1 MKAILDRLRAG
12 RAPAPHAAN
21 RAAATEPH
29 PDPPLGLPPE
39 PELPP
44 APPPPPRVLDQAD
57 AAQAR
62 AGAGRRT
69 FSTWAVRAQAA
80 NQADRSLAC
89 HRIWAELPRLH
100 IQPKFKVR
108 RSEAVF
114 AVGSC
119 FAREVEEALS
129 GLGFEVP
136 TRCDAIFGQP
146 PLEHDEK
153 HNPGARPRAY
163 LNRYNS
169 MSMLDEFRHLLGHA
183 PELEQ
188 GLLSYPLDRGTTA
201 DLHYTQSLRQVDTP
215 TTLARRQRVREHLGP
230 LLRNSRVFV
239 LTLGMAECWYDAEA
253 GRYLN
258 NTPGPRVLDAYGERL
273 SVHLTRFEQHLAAL
287 RGLHELLTQT
297 HGEDFRL
304 VITVS
309 PVPLERTFLAQDVV
323 VTNNYSKSMLRAVA
337 QEFAA
342 AHANVDYFPSYELVS
357 YADPQTSWAWDHRH
371 VTPALVAHI
380 MSLFAR
386 HYVAAA

>member
-1 MKAILDRLRAG
+1 MRAFLDRLRAN
-12 RAPAPHAAN
+12 RSPDSAAN
-21 RAAATEPH
+21 TAAP
-29 PDPPLGLPPE
+29 PDPPLSLPPDD
-39 PELPP
+39 
-44 APPPPPRVLDQAD
+44 PPPPGRPGAPCVLNQASAD
-57 AAQAR
+57 QAR
-62 AGAGRRT
+62 ASRQPFA
-69 FSTWAVRAQAA
+69 TWAARAQAA

-100 IQPKFKVR
+100 IQPKFQVR

-129 GLGFEVP
+129 GLGFAVP
-136 TRCDAIFGQP
+136 TRCDAIFEQP
-146 PLEHDEK
+146 PLQHDTA
-153 HNPGARPRAY
+153 HNPGTRPRAY

-169 MSMLDEFRHLLGHA
+169 MSMLDEFRHLLGQA

-188 GLLSYPLDRGTTA
+188 GLLTYSLDRGATA
-201 DLHYTQSLRQVDTP
+201 DLHYTQSLRQVDMP
-215 TTLARRQRVREHLGP
+215 TTLARRQRVRKHLGP
-230 LLRNSRVFV
+230 LLRNSRLFV

-258 NTPGPRVLDAYGERL
+258 NTPGPRVLAAYGERL

-309 PVPLERTFLAQDVV
+309 PVPLERTFLDQDVV

-357 YADPQTSWAWDHRH
+357 YADPRSAWAWDHRH